1 MGAFEDALGNFVK
14 GFAYTGAVKHLLNR
28 GYSVERIMQE
38 YDYRLSREEVEKIA
52 EEVRAEQEAKSSSEP
67 APGKKAKDTDTR

>member
-1 MGAFEDALGNFVK
+1 MGAFEDALQNFVK

-28 GYSVERIMQE
+28 GYSVERIMKE

-52 EEVRAEQEAKSSSEP
+52 EEFRVEQEKKKESE
-67 APGKKAKDTDTR
+67 GY

>member
-1 MGAFEDALGNFVK
+1 MGAFEDALSNFVK

-28 GYSVERIMQE
+28 GYSVERIMKE

-52 EEVRAEQEAKSSSEP
+52 EEVRLEQE
-67 APGKKAKDTDTR
+67 KKDKD

>member
-28 GYSVERIMQE
+28 GYSVERIMKE
-38 YDYRLSREEVEKIA
+38 YDYRLSREEIEKIA
-52 EEVRAEQEAKSSSEP
+52 EEVRLENEGRE
-67 APGKKAKDTDTR
+67 GKK